1 LPIVNIALLAV
12 WTLVFGVAGSL
23 GRAAL
28 VVAVDACV
36 AFVVFSNAPYDAAD
50 PAFQALMVFAGGV
63 LQMLLLV
70 GVWPL
75 GRFRAERA
83 ALGAAY
89 GALSQYATGLR
100 RRARRAST
108 YPPCGR

>member
-12 WTLVFGVAGSL
+12 WTLVFGVA
-23 GRAAL
+23 
-28 VVAVDACV
+28 
-36 AFVVFSNAPYDAAD
+36 
-50 PAFQALMVFAGGV
+50 VFAGGV